1 MRHQPVLTPRE
12 HNTKGVVRLDQYPQR
27 IQPFRTTESKS
38 PEPHNSD
45 QPKSTVRLVVLYT
58 SSICTNEPT
67 GEDLYA
73 GWINGRDKKGIPFRL
88 GTWIG
93 MIG

>member
-1 MRHQPVLTPRE
+1 MCCAPAEQCGTARYIGQKRE
-12 HNTKGVVRLDQYPQR
+12 TEQSPHE
-27 IQPFRTTESKS
+27 IITESHAGS
-38 PEPHNSD
+38 NIYLPS
-45 QPKSTVRLVVLYT
+45 VRLVVLYT

-73 GWINGRDKKGIPFRL
+73 GWINGRNKKGIPFRL